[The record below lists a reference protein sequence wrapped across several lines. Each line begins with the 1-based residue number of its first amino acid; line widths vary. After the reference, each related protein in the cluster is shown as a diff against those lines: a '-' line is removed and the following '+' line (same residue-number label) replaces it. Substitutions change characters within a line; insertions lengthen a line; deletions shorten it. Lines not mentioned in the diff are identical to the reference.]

1 MTTGSI
7 MKKKKKVWICNSSHI
22 LIGVLVQ
29 QFPLTE
35 LVFPICN
42 SPFAACLVLIT
53 FPEEQYDPLC
63 SSLKQGSNRVLL
75 AGVWR
80 LMTIISYI
88 YVYLIP
94 MLSPASPD
102 LVTEEQSI
110 LQNR

>member
-1 MTTGSI
+1 
-7 MKKKKKVWICNSSHI
+7 MKKKKKVWIFNSSHI

-35 LVFPICN
+35 MVFPICN

>member
-1 MTTGSI
+1 

-29 QFPLTE
+29 QFPLFEAPLTE
-35 LVFPICN
+35 MVFPICN